1 MIKCFSIPNYQLP
14 ITNYRFPITD
24 SQFPMINLTSPIPH
38 LNSPKLRLLFLAALI
53 LGIDA
58 CAVPQETQ
66 KNKLAEDL
74 QTAQESNSTLTLNK
88 VTLEQANE
96 KGETFWK
103 VNSQNAVYSKDKKIV
118 NVQKPVGKLFQDG
131 KEIYDIQGETGQ
143 VFQEGN
149 QVFLKGNIV
158 ATDLKNGV
166 VLRGNEL
173 EWRPK
178 EDVLVVRNNLTG
190 ENKQVT
196 ASAKEARV
204 FSRAKR
210 MELFGSVVANVK
222 DPALQLRTEH
232 LVWFVEQQKIN
243 SDQPTQ
249 IDRYKDKKV
258 TDSGFADQVDV
269 DLKTKI
275 ATLTKNAQLMPS
287 DPPLQIESSLM
298 SWNFPAQSVV
308 SPGPVKVFHRVE
320 KVTMTGD
327 TGRGDLQKKVFYL
340 TGNVVGIGEKRQ
352 AQLNTDRVTW
362 YLTNQTFDAEG
373 NVVYKQLNPVF
384 NLTGPRAAGELKN
397 ETVIVK
403 GDGGGGQV
411 VTEFVPDE
419 YKGNLGQ

>member
-1 MIKCFSIPNYQLP
+1 M
-14 ITNYRFPITD
+14 
-24 SQFPMINLTSPIPH
+24 
-38 LNSPKLRLLFLAALI
+38 
-53 LGIDA
+53 GIGA

-74 QTAQESNSTLTLNK
+74 KTAQQSNSTLTLNK

-103 VNSQNAVYSKDKKIV
+103 VNSQNAVYSKDQKIV

-222 DPALQLRTEH
+222 DPILQLRTEH
-232 LVWFVEQQKIN
+232 LVWFVEQQKVN
-243 SDQPTQ
+243 SDKPTQ
-249 IDRYKDKKV
+249 IDRYKDKIV
-258 TDSGFADQVDV
+258 TDSGFSDQVDV

-397 ETVIVK
+397 QTVIVK
-403 GDGGGGQV
+403 GDGSGGQV

-419 YKGNLGQ
+419 YKGTLGQ

>member
-1 MIKCFSIPNYQLP
+1 MTIYNYQLP
-14 ITNYRFPITD
+14 L
-24 SQFPMINLTSPIPH
+24 PMINLTSKIST
-38 LNSPKLRLLFLAALI
+38 LKSPKAATVILAALFLTI
-53 LGIDA
+53 GG
-58 CAVPQETQ
+58 CATSEGPQ
-66 KNKLAEDL
+66 KNKLAEDIKAA
-74 QTAQESNSTLTLNK
+74 QTSNSTLTLNK

-103 VNSQNAVYSKDKKIV
+103 VNSKNAVYSKDKKTV
-118 NVQKPVGKLFQDG
+118 NVQKPTGKLFQDG
-131 KEIYDIQGETGQ
+131 KEIYDVQAESGE

-190 ENKQVT
+190 EHKQVT

-204 FSRAKR
+204 FTRAKR
-210 MELFGSVVANVK
+210 MEFFGSVVANLK
-222 DPALQLRTEH
+222 DPIVQLRTEH
-232 LVWFVEQQKIN
+232 LVWFVEQQKV
-243 SDQPTQ
+243 STDKPTQ
-249 IDRYKDKKV
+249 VDRYKDKTV
-258 TDSGFADQVDV
+258 TDRGFADKVDV
-269 DLKTKI
+269 NLKTKI
-275 ATLTKNAQLMPS
+275 ATLTQNAQLLPS

-320 KVTMTGD
+320 KVTMSGD
-327 TGRGDLQKKVFYL
+327 AGKGDLDKKVFHL
-340 TGNVVGIGEKRQ
+340 TGNVVGIGQKRQ

-373 NVVYKQLNPVF
+373 NVVYRQLNPVF
-384 NLTGPRAAGELKN
+384 NLTGPRAAGQLKD

-411 VTEFVPDE
+411 VTEIVPAE
-419 YKGNLGQ
+419 QEKTLGN

>member
-1 MIKCFSIPNYQLP
+1 
-14 ITNYRFPITD
+14 
-24 SQFPMINLTSPIPH
+24 MINLQSQNSH
-38 LNSPKLRLLFLAALI
+38 LKSPKFVLLFLAALI
-53 LGIDA
+53 LGISA
-58 CAVPQETQ
+58 CAAPQETQ
-66 KNKLAEDL
+66 KNKLADDL
-74 QTAQESNSTLTLNK
+74 KTAQQANSSLTLNK

-103 VNSQNAVYSKDKKIV
+103 VNSKTAVYSKDKKTV
-118 NVQKPVGKLFQDG
+118 DVQKPVGKLFQDG
-131 KEIYDIQGETGQ
+131 KEIYDIQGDTGQ

-149 QVFLKGNIV
+149 QVFIKGNIV
-158 ATDLKNGV
+158 ATDLKNGL

-222 DPALQLRTEH
+222 DPVLQLRTEH

-327 TGRGDLQKKVFYL
+327 QGRGDLEKKIFYL
-340 TGNVVGIGEKRQ
+340 TGNVVGIGDKRQ
-352 AQLNTDRVTW
+352 SQLNTDRVTW

-397 ETVIVK
+397 QTVIVK

-419 YKGNLGQ
+419 NKGILESK

>member
-1 MIKCFSIPNYQLP
+1 MIHLISLIPNFQ
-14 ITNYRFPITD
+14 
-24 SQFPMINLTSPIPH
+24 
-38 LNSPKLRLLFLAALI
+38 SPKAVLLILALI
-53 LGIDA
+53 LGIGA
-58 CAVPQETQ
+58 CAATEGAQ
-66 KNKLAEDL
+66 KNKLAEDIK
-74 QTAQESNSTLTLNK
+74 TAQSSNSTLTLNQ

-96 KGETFWK
+96 KGEMFWK
-103 VNSQNAVYSKDKKIV
+103 VNSKNAIYSKDQKIV

-158 ATDLKNGV
+158 AKDLKNGV

-178 EDVLVVRNNLTG
+178 EDILVVRNNLTG
-190 ENKQVT
+190 DNKQVS

-204 FSRAKR
+204 FTRARR
-210 MELFGSVVANVK
+210 MELFGSVVANLK
-222 DPALQLRTEH
+222 DPIVQLRTEH
-232 LVWFVEQQKIN
+232 LVWFLEQQKVN
-243 SDQPTQ
+243 SDKPTQ
-249 IDRYKDKKV
+249 IDRYKDKTI

-275 ATLTKNAQLMPS
+275 ATLTKNAQLMPT

-298 SWNFPAQSVV
+298 SWNFPAQNVV

-327 TGRGDLQKKVFYL
+327 TGRGDLDKKIFYL
-340 TGNVVGIGEKRQ
+340 TGNVIGIGEKRQ

-373 NVVYKQLNPVF
+373 NVVYRQLNTVF
-384 NLTGPRAAGELKN
+384 NLTGPRAAGQLKDQ
-397 ETVIVK
+397 TVVVK

-411 VTEFVPDE
+411 VTEIVPDE
-419 YKGNLGQ
+419 QKGTLGQ

>member
-1 MIKCFSIPNYQLP
+1 MIHLQSQIPN
-14 ITNYRFPITD
+14 
-24 SQFPMINLTSPIPH
+24 

-53 LGIDA
+53 LGIGA

-74 QTAQESNSTLTLNK
+74 QTAQQSNSTLTLNK

-204 FSRAKR
+204 FTRAKR

-222 DPALQLRTEH
+222 DPVLQLRTEH
-232 LVWFVEQQKIN
+232 LVWFMDQQKVN
-243 SDQPTQ
+243 STKPTQ
-249 IDRYKDKKV
+249 IDRYKDKIV

-327 TGRGDLQKKVFYL
+327 TGRGDLEKKVFYL

-373 NVVYKQLNPVF
+373 NVVYRQLNPVF

-397 ETVIVK
+397 QTVIVK

-419 YKGNLGQ
+419 YQGTLGE

>member
-1 MIKCFSIPNYQLP
+1 
-14 ITNYRFPITD
+14 
-24 SQFPMINLTSPIPH
+24 MINLKSQIPH
-38 LNSPKLRLLFLAALI
+38 LKYPKLVLLFLPALI
-53 LGIDA
+53 LVIGA
-58 CAVPQETQ
+58 CAAPQEAQ
-66 KNKLAEDL
+66 KNKLAEDIK
-74 QTAQESNSTLTLNK
+74 TAQQSNSTLTLNK

-103 VNSQNAVYSKDKKIV
+103 VNSQNAVYSKDQKIV

-158 ATDLKNGV
+158 AKDLKNGV

-222 DPALQLRTEH
+222 DPVLQLRTEH
-232 LVWFVEQQKIN
+232 LVWFVEQQKVN
-243 SDQPTQ
+243 SDKPTQ
-249 IDRYKDKKV
+249 IDRYKDKKL

-298 SWNFPAQSVV
+298 SWNFPAQYVI
-308 SPGPVKVFHRVE
+308 SPGPVKVLHRVE

-327 TGRGDLQKKVFYL
+327 TGRGDLEKKIFYL

-352 AQLNTDRVTW
+352 AQLNTDRVRW

-397 ETVIVK
+397 QTVTVK

-419 YKGNLGQ
+419 YKENLGQ

>member
-1 MIKCFSIPNYQLP
+1 MFNSQLPIRNYQLP
-14 ITNYRFPITD
+14 
-24 SQFPMINLTSPIPH
+24 MIDLNSKSPNFTSP
-38 LNSPKLRLLFLAALI
+38 KAVLLILAALL
-53 LGIDA
+53 LGIGG
-58 CAVPQETQ
+58 CAAAEGPQ
-66 KNKLAEDL
+66 KNKLAEDIN
-74 QTAQESNSTLTLNK
+74 TAQRSNSSLTLNK

-103 VNSQNAVYSKDKKIV
+103 VKSKSAVYSKDQKVV
-118 NVQKPVGKLFQDG
+118 NVEKPAGKLFQDG
-131 KEIYDIQGETGQ
+131 KEIYDVQAESGE

-158 ATDLKNGV
+158 ATDLKNQV

-190 ENKQVT
+190 DHKQVT
-196 ASAKEARV
+196 VSAKEARV
-204 FSRAKR
+204 FTRAKR
-210 MELFGSVVANVK
+210 MELFGSVVANLK
-222 DPALQLRTEH
+222 DPIAQLRTEH
-232 LVWFVEQQKIN
+232 LVWFLEQQKV
-243 SDQPTQ
+243 STDKPTQ

-258 TDSGFADQVDV
+258 TDSGFADQIDV

-308 SPGPVKVFHRVE
+308 SPGAVKVFHRVE
-320 KVTMTGD
+320 KVTMSGD
-327 TGRGDLQKKVFYL
+327 SGRGDLDKKVFYL

-362 YLTNQTFDAEG
+362 YLTDRTFDAEG
-373 NVVYKQLNPVF
+373 NVVYRQLNPVF
-384 NLTGPRAAGELKN
+384 NLTGPRAAGQLQD

-403 GDGGGGQV
+403 GDGRGGQV
-411 VTEFVPDE
+411 VTEIVPAEHDKTLRE
-419 YKGNLGQ
+419 

>member
-1 MIKCFSIPNYQLP
+1 MINFKSKIPNLKA
-14 ITNYRFPITD
+14 
-24 SQFPMINLTSPIPH
+24 
-38 LNSPKLRLLFLAALI
+38 PKAVLQILAALI
-53 LGIDA
+53 LGLGG
-58 CAVPQETQ
+58 CAVTEVPQ

-74 QTAQESNSTLTLNK
+74 KTAEKSNSTLTLNK

-96 KGETFWK
+96 KGEMFWK
-103 VNSQNAVYSKDKKIV
+103 VNSKNAVVSKDQKVV

-131 KEIYDIQGETGQ
+131 KEIYDIQAESGD

-149 QVFLKGNIV
+149 QVFLKGKIV

-178 EDVLVVRNNLTG
+178 EDILVVRNNLTG
-190 ENKQVT
+190 DNKQVS

-204 FSRAKR
+204 FTRARR
-210 MELFGSVVANVK
+210 MELFGSVVADIK
-222 DPALQLRTEH
+222 DPVLQLRTEH
-232 LVWFVEQQKIN
+232 LVWFLDQQKVN
-243 SDQPTQ
+243 SDRPTQ
-249 IDRYKDKKV
+249 IDRYKDKIV
-258 TDSGFADQVDV
+258 TDRGFADQIDV

-275 ATLTKNAQLMPS
+275 ATLTKNAQLMPT

-308 SPGPVKVFHRVE
+308 SPGPVKIFHRVE

-327 TGRGDLQKKVFYL
+327 TGRGDLDQKVFYL

-373 NVVYKQLNPVF
+373 NVVYRQLDPVF
-384 NLTGPRAAGELKN
+384 NLTGPKASGQLKDQ
-397 ETVIVK
+397 TVIVK

-419 YKGNLGQ
+419 QKATLGQ

>member
-1 MIKCFSIPNYQLP
+1 
-14 ITNYRFPITD
+14 
-24 SQFPMINLTSPIPH
+24 MINLKSLIP
-38 LNSPKLRLLFLAALI
+38 NFQSPKAVLLILLALI
-53 LGIDA
+53 LGIGG
-58 CAVPQETQ
+58 CAATEGSQ
-66 KNKLAEDL
+66 KNKLAEDIK
-74 QTAQESNSTLTLNK
+74 TAQSSNSTLTLNQ

-96 KGETFWK
+96 KGEMFWK
-103 VNSQNAVYSKDKKIV
+103 VKSKNAIYSKDQKIV

-158 ATDLKNGV
+158 AKDLKNGV

-178 EDVLVVRNNLTG
+178 EDILVVRNNLTG
-190 ENKQVT
+190 DNKQVS
-196 ASAKEARV
+196 AAAKEARV
-204 FSRAKR
+204 FTRARR
-210 MELFGSVVANVK
+210 MELFGSVVANIK
-222 DPALQLRTEH
+222 DPIVQLRTEH
-232 LVWFVEQQKIN
+232 LVWFLDQQKVN
-243 SDQPTQ
+243 SDKPTQ
-249 IDRYKDKKV
+249 IDRYKDKTV
-258 TDSGFADQVDV
+258 TDRGFADQVDV

-275 ATLTKNAQLMPS
+275 ATLTKNAQLMPT

-298 SWNFPAQSVV
+298 SWNFPAQNVV

-327 TGRGDLQKKVFYL
+327 TGRGDLNKKVFYL

-373 NVVYKQLNPVF
+373 NVVYRQLNPVF
-384 NLTGPRAAGELKN
+384 NLTGPRAAGQLKDQ
-397 ETVIVK
+397 TVIVK

-419 YKGNLGQ
+419 QKGTLGQ

>member
-1 MIKCFSIPNYQLP
+1 
-14 ITNYRFPITD
+14 
-24 SQFPMINLTSPIPH
+24 MINLKSQIPN
-38 LNSPKLRLLFLAALI
+38 LKSPKLMLLFLPALI
-53 LGIDA
+53 LGIAA
-58 CAVPQETQ
+58 CAAPQETQ
-66 KNKLAEDL
+66 KNKLAEDIK
-74 QTAQESNSTLTLNK
+74 TAQQSNSTLTLNK

-158 ATDLKNGV
+158 AKDLKNGV

-232 LVWFVEQQKIN
+232 LVWFVDQQKVN
-243 SDQPTQ
+243 SDKPTQ
-249 IDRYKDKKV
+249 IDRYKDKIV
-258 TDSGFADQVDV
+258 TDSGFADKVDV

-275 ATLTKNAQLMPS
+275 ATLTQNAQLMPS

-298 SWNFPAQSVV
+298 SWNFPAQSVI
-308 SPGPVKVFHRVE
+308 SPG
-320 KVTMTGD
+320 
-327 TGRGDLQKKVFYL
+327 L
-340 TGNVVGIGEKRQ
+340 
-352 AQLNTDRVTW
+352 
-362 YLTNQTFDAEG
+362 
-373 NVVYKQLNPVF
+373 
-384 NLTGPRAAGELKN
+384 
-397 ETVIVK
+397 
-403 GDGGGGQV
+403 
-411 VTEFVPDE
+411 
-419 YKGNLGQ
+419 

>member
-1 MIKCFSIPNYQLP
+1 MIHLPSQIPN
-14 ITNYRFPITD
+14 
-24 SQFPMINLTSPIPH
+24 

-53 LGIDA
+53 LGIGA

-74 QTAQESNSTLTLNK
+74 QTAQQSNSTLTLNK

-204 FSRAKR
+204 FTRAKR

-222 DPALQLRTEH
+222 DPVLQLRTEH
-232 LVWFVEQQKIN
+232 LVWFMDQQKVN
-243 SDQPTQ
+243 STKPTQ
-249 IDRYKDKKV
+249 IDRYKDKIV

-327 TGRGDLQKKVFYL
+327 TGRGDLEKKVFYL

-352 AQLNTDRVTW
+352 SQLNTDRVTW

-373 NVVYKQLNPVF
+373 NVVYRQLNPVF

-397 ETVIVK
+397 QTVIVK

-419 YKGNLGQ
+419 YQGTLGE

>member
-1 MIKCFSIPNYQLP
+1 M
-14 ITNYRFPITD
+14 
-24 SQFPMINLTSPIPH
+24 
-38 LNSPKLRLLFLAALI
+38 
-53 LGIDA
+53 GIGA
-58 CAVPQETQ
+58 CAAPQETQ
-66 KNKLAEDL
+66 KSKLADDIK
-74 QTAQESNSTLTLNK
+74 TAQQSNSTLTLNK

-103 VNSQNAVYSKDKKIV
+103 VKSTNAVYSKDNKIV
-118 NVQKPVGKLFQDG
+118 NIQKPVGKLFQDG

-178 EDVLVVRNNLTG
+178 EDVLVIRNNLTG
-190 ENKQVT
+190 DHKQVNI
-196 ASAKEARV
+196 AAKEARV

-222 DPALQLRTEH
+222 DPVLQLRTEH
-232 LVWFVEQQKIN
+232 LVWFVEQQKVN
-243 SDQPTQ
+243 SDKPTQ
-249 IDRYKDKKV
+249 IDRYKDKKL
-258 TDSGFADQVDV
+258 TDSGFADRVDV

-275 ATLTKNAQLMPS
+275 GTLTQNAQLMPS

-298 SWNFPAQSVV
+298 SWNFPAQNVV

-327 TGRGDLQKKVFYL
+327 TGRGDLDKKIFYL

-352 AQLNTDRVTW
+352 SQLNTDRVTW

-384 NLTGPRAAGELKN
+384 NLTGPKASGELKN
-397 ETVIVK
+397 QTVIVK

-419 YKGNLGQ
+419 NKSVLGQ

>member
-1 MIKCFSIPNYQLP
+1 
-14 ITNYRFPITD
+14 
-24 SQFPMINLTSPIPH
+24 MINLKSKNRN
-38 LNSPKLRLLFLAALI
+38 LRSPKAAQLILAALFLAV
-53 LGIDA
+53 GG
-58 CAVPQETQ
+58 CAAVEGPQ
-66 KNKLAEDL
+66 KNKLAEDIK
-74 QTAQESNSTLTLNK
+74 TAQRSNSSLTLNQ

-103 VNSQNAVYSKDKKIV
+103 VKSKNAVYSKDKKVV

-131 KEIYDIQGETGQ
+131 KEIYDIQAETGE

-149 QVFLKGNIV
+149 QVFLKGKIV

-178 EDVLVVRNNLTG
+178 EDILVVRNNLTG
-190 ENKQVT
+190 DNKQVS
-196 ASAKEARV
+196 AAAKEARV
-204 FSRAKR
+204 FTRARR
-210 MELFGSVVANVK
+210 MELFGSVVANIK
-222 DPALQLRTEH
+222 DPVLQLRTEH
-232 LVWFVEQQKIN
+232 LVWFLDGQKVQ
-243 SDQPTQ
+243 SDKPTQ
-249 IDRYKDKKV
+249 IDRYKDKIV
-258 TDSGFADQVDV
+258 TDSGFADQIDV

-298 SWNFPAQSVV
+298 SWNFPAQIVV

-327 TGRGDLQKKVFYL
+327 AGRGDLDKKIFYL

-373 NVVYKQLNPVF
+373 NVVYRQLNPVF
-384 NLTGPRAAGELKN
+384 NLTGPRATGELKN
-397 ETVIVK
+397 ETVVVK
-403 GDGGGGQV
+403 GDGSGGQV
-411 VTEFVPDE
+411 VTEIVPDE
-419 YKGNLGQ
+419 HKATLGE

>member
-1 MIKCFSIPNYQLP
+1 
-14 ITNYRFPITD
+14 
-24 SQFPMINLTSPIPH
+24 MINLQSQNFH
-38 LNSPKLRLLFLAALI
+38 LKSPKFVLLFLAALI
-53 LGIDA
+53 LGISA
-58 CAVPQETQ
+58 CAAPQETQ
-66 KNKLAEDL
+66 KNKLADDL
-74 QTAQESNSTLTLNK
+74 KTAQQANSSLTLNK

-103 VNSQNAVYSKDKKIV
+103 VNSKTAVYSKDKKTV
-118 NVQKPVGKLFQDG
+118 DVQKPVGKLFQDG
-131 KEIYDIQGETGQ
+131 KEIYDIQGDTGQ

-149 QVFLKGNIV
+149 QVFIKGNIV
-158 ATDLKNGV
+158 ATDLKNGL

-222 DPALQLRTEH
+222 DPVLQLRTEH

-327 TGRGDLQKKVFYL
+327 QGRGDLEKKIFYL

-352 AQLNTDRVTW
+352 SQLNTDRVTW

-397 ETVIVK
+397 QTVIVK

-419 YKGNLGQ
+419 NKGILESK

>member
-1 MIKCFSIPNYQLP
+1 MTYYQL
-14 ITNYRFPITD
+14 
-24 SQFPMINLTSPIPH
+24 PMINLKSLIP
-38 LNSPKLRLLFLAALI
+38 NFQSPKAVLLIALI
-53 LGIDA
+53 LGIGA
-58 CAVPQETQ
+58 CAATEGPQ

-74 QTAQESNSTLTLNK
+74 KTAQRSNSTLTLNQ

-96 KGETFWK
+96 KGEMFWK
-103 VNSQNAVYSKDKKIV
+103 VKSKNAVYSKDQKIV

-158 ATDLKNGV
+158 AKDLKNGV

-178 EDVLVVRNNLTG
+178 EDILVVRNNLTG
-190 ENKQVT
+190 DNKQVA

-204 FSRAKR
+204 FTRARR
-210 MELFGSVVANVK
+210 MELFGSVVANLK
-222 DPALQLRTEH
+222 DPIVQLRTEH
-232 LVWFVEQQKIN
+232 LVWFLEQQKVN
-243 SDQPTQ
+243 SDKPTQ
-249 IDRYKDKKV
+249 IDRYKDKTV
-258 TDSGFADQVDV
+258 TDSGFADQIDV

-298 SWNFPAQSVV
+298 SWNFPAQNVV

-327 TGRGDLQKKVFYL
+327 AGRGDLNKKIFYL
-340 TGNVVGIGEKRQ
+340 TGNVIGIGEKRQ

-373 NVVYKQLNPVF
+373 NVVYRQLNPVF
-384 NLTGPRAAGELKN
+384 NLTGPRAAGQLKDQ
-397 ETVIVK
+397 TVVVK

-411 VTEFVPDE
+411 VTEIVPDE
-419 YKGNLGQ
+419 HKENLGQ

>member
-1 MIKCFSIPNYQLP
+1 
-14 ITNYRFPITD
+14 
-24 SQFPMINLTSPIPH
+24 MINLKSQIPN
-38 LNSPKLRLLFLAALI
+38 LKSPKLRLLFLPALI
-53 LGIDA
+53 LGIAA
-58 CAVPQETQ
+58 CAGPQETQ
-66 KNKLAEDL
+66 KNKLAEDIK
-74 QTAQESNSTLTLNK
+74 TAQQSNSTLTLNK

-103 VNSQNAVYSKDKKIV
+103 VNSQNAVYSKDQKIV

-158 ATDLKNGV
+158 AKDLKNGV

-190 ENKQVT
+190 EHKQVT

-232 LVWFVEQQKIN
+232 LVWFVEQQKVN
-243 SDQPTQ
+243 SDKPTQ
-249 IDRYKDKKV
+249 IDRYKDKIV
-258 TDSGFADQVDV
+258 TDSGFADKVDV

-275 ATLTKNAQLMPS
+275 ATLTQNAQLMPS

-298 SWNFPAQSVV
+298 SWNFPAQSVI
-308 SPGPVKVFHRVE
+308 SPGLVKVFHRVE

-327 TGRGDLQKKVFYL
+327 TGRGDLEKKVFYL

-373 NVVYKQLNPVF
+373 NVVYRQLNPVF

-397 ETVIVK
+397 QTVIVK

-419 YKGNLGQ
+419 YKGTVGE

>member
-1 MIKCFSIPNYQLP
+1 
-14 ITNYRFPITD
+14 
-24 SQFPMINLTSPIPH
+24 MINLKSQIPN
-38 LNSPKLRLLFLAALI
+38 LKSPKLMLLFLPALI
-53 LGIDA
+53 LGIAA
-58 CAVPQETQ
+58 CAAPQETQ
-66 KNKLAEDL
+66 KNKLAEDIK
-74 QTAQESNSTLTLNK
+74 TAQQSNSTLTLNK

-103 VNSQNAVYSKDKKIV
+103 VNSTNAVYSKDKKIV

-158 ATDLKNGV
+158 AKDLKNGV

-222 DPALQLRTEH
+222 DPVLQLRTEH
-232 LVWFVEQQKIN
+232 LVWFVEQQKVN
-243 SDQPTQ
+243 SDKPTQ
-249 IDRYKDKKV
+249 IDRYKDKKL
-258 TDSGFADQVDV
+258 TDSGFADKVDV

-275 ATLTKNAQLMPS
+275 ATLTQNAQLMPS

-308 SPGPVKVFHRVE
+308 SPGPVKVLHRVE

-327 TGRGDLQKKVFYL
+327 RGRGDLEKKVFYL

-352 AQLNTDRVTW
+352 SQLNTDRVTW

-397 ETVIVK
+397 QTVIVK

-419 YKGNLGQ
+419 YKENLGQ

>member
-1 MIKCFSIPNYQLP
+1 
-14 ITNYRFPITD
+14 
-24 SQFPMINLTSPIPH
+24 MINFQSKNHNLKA
-38 LNSPKLRLLFLAALI
+38 PKAVLQILAALI
-53 LGIDA
+53 LGIGG
-58 CAVPQETQ
+58 CAVTEVPQ

-74 QTAQESNSTLTLNK
+74 KTAEKSNSTLTLNK

-96 KGETFWK
+96 KGEMFWK
-103 VNSQNAVYSKDKKIV
+103 VNSKNAVYSKDQKVV

-131 KEIYDIQGETGQ
+131 KEIYDIQAESGD

-149 QVFLKGNIV
+149 QVFLKGKIV

-178 EDVLVVRNNLTG
+178 EDILVVRNNLTG
-190 ENKQVT
+190 DNKQVS

-204 FSRAKR
+204 FTRARR
-210 MELFGSVVANVK
+210 MELFGSVVADIK
-222 DPALQLRTEH
+222 DPVLQLRTEH
-232 LVWFVEQQKIN
+232 LVWFLDQQKVN
-243 SDQPTQ
+243 SDRPTQ
-249 IDRYKDKKV
+249 IDRYKDKIV
-258 TDSGFADQVDV
+258 TDRGFADQIDV

-275 ATLTKNAQLMPS
+275 ATLTKNAQLMPT

-308 SPGPVKVFHRVE
+308 SPGPVKIFHRVE
-320 KVTMTGD
+320 EVTMTGD
-327 TGRGDLQKKVFYL
+327 TGRGDLDKKVFYL

-352 AQLNTDRVTW
+352 AQLNTDQVTW

-373 NVVYKQLNPVF
+373 NVVYRQLDPVF
-384 NLTGPRAAGELKN
+384 NLTGPKASGQLKDQ
-397 ETVIVK
+397 TVIVK

-419 YKGNLGQ
+419 QKATLGQ

>member
-1 MIKCFSIPNYQLP
+1 
-14 ITNYRFPITD
+14 
-24 SQFPMINLTSPIPH
+24 MINLTSPLSN
-38 LNSPKLRLLFLAALI
+38 LNSPKWRLLFLAALL
-53 LGIDA
+53 LGIDS
-58 CAVPQETQ
+58 CAVPQQTQ

-74 QTAQESNSTLTLNK
+74 QTAQQSNSTLTLNK

-222 DPALQLRTEH
+222 NPILQLRTEH
-232 LVWFVEQQKIN
+232 LVWFVEQQKVN
-243 SDQPTQ
+243 SDKPTQ
-249 IDRYKDKKV
+249 IDRYKDKIV

-298 SWNFPAQSVV
+298 SWNFPAQYVI
-308 SPGPVKVFHRVE
+308 SPGPVKVLHRVE
-320 KVTMTGD
+320 KVTMTGN
-327 TGRGDLQKKVFYL
+327 TGRGDLEKKIFYL

-397 ETVIVK
+397 QTVIVK

-419 YKGNLGQ
+419 YKGTLGK

>member
-1 MIKCFSIPNYQLP
+1 
-14 ITNYRFPITD
+14 
-24 SQFPMINLTSPIPH
+24 MINLTSPIPN

-53 LGIDA
+53 LGIGA

-74 QTAQESNSTLTLNK
+74 KTAQQSNSTLTLNK

-158 ATDLKNGV
+158 AKDLKNGV

-222 DPALQLRTEH
+222 DPVLQLRTEH
-232 LVWFVEQQKIN
+232 LVWFVEQQKVN
-243 SDQPTQ
+243 SDKPTQ
-249 IDRYKDKKV
+249 IDRYKDKIV

-327 TGRGDLQKKVFYL
+327 TGRGDLEKKVFYL

-373 NVVYKQLNPVF
+373 NVVYRQLSPVF

-397 ETVIVK
+397 QTVIVK

-419 YKGNLGQ
+419 YKGTLGQQ

>member
-1 MIKCFSIPNYQLP
+1 
-14 ITNYRFPITD
+14 
-24 SQFPMINLTSPIPH
+24 MINFKSKNHNLKFS
-38 LNSPKLRLLFLAALI
+38 KAVQLI
-53 LGIDA
+53 L
-58 CAVPQETQ
+58 AVQLLVTGGCVATEGPQ
-66 KNKLAEDL
+66 KNKLAEDIK
-74 QTAQESNSTLTLNK
+74 TAQQSNSTLTLNK

-96 KGETFWK
+96 KGEMFWK
-103 VNSQNAVYSKDKKIV
+103 VKSKSAVYSKDQKIV

-131 KEIYDIQGETGQ
+131 KEIYDIQGETGE

-178 EDVLVVRNNLTG
+178 EDILVVRNNLTG
-190 ENKQVT
+190 DNKQVA

-204 FSRAKR
+204 FTRARR
-210 MELFGSVVANVK
+210 MELFGSVVANLK
-222 DPALQLRTEH
+222 DPIVQLRTEH
-232 LVWFVEQQKIN
+232 LVWFLEGQKVN
-243 SDQPTQ
+243 SDKPTQ
-249 IDRYKDKKV
+249 IDRYKDKTV
-258 TDSGFADQVDV
+258 TDSGFADKIDV

-275 ATLTKNAQLMPS
+275 ATLTQNAQLMPS

-298 SWNFPAQSVV
+298 SWNFPAQNVV
-308 SPGPVKVFHRVE
+308 SPGAVKVFHRVE

-327 TGRGDLQKKVFYL
+327 TGRGDLDKKIFYL

-352 AQLNTDRVTW
+352 AQLNTDRVIW

-373 NVVYKQLNPVF
+373 NVVYRQLNPVF
-384 NLTGPRAAGELKN
+384 NLTGPRAAGQLKDQ
-397 ETVIVK
+397 TVIVK

-411 VTEFVPDE
+411 VTEIVPDE
-419 YKGNLGQ
+419 HKGTLGQ

>member
-1 MIKCFSIPNYQLP
+1 
-14 ITNYRFPITD
+14 
-24 SQFPMINLTSPIPH
+24 MINLTSPNPN
-38 LNSPKLRLLFLAALI
+38 LKSPKLRLLFLVALI
-53 LGIDA
+53 LGINA

-210 MELFGSVVANVK
+210 MELFGSVVAKVK
-222 DPALQLRTEH
+222 DPVLQLRTEH
-232 LVWFVEQQKIN
+232 LVWFVEQQKVN

-249 IDRYKDKKV
+249 IDRYKDKIV

-327 TGRGDLQKKVFYL
+327 TGRGDLEKKIFYL
-340 TGNVVGIGEKRQ
+340 NGNVVGIGEKRQ

-397 ETVIVK
+397 QTVIVK

-419 YKGNLGQ
+419 YKGTLGQ

>member
-1 MIKCFSIPNYQLP
+1 MIHFTSKIPNLKA
-14 ITNYRFPITD
+14 
-24 SQFPMINLTSPIPH
+24 
-38 LNSPKLRLLFLAALI
+38 PKAVLQILAALI
-53 LGIDA
+53 LGLGG
-58 CAVPQETQ
+58 CAATEVPQ

-74 QTAQESNSTLTLNK
+74 KTAEKSNSTLTLNK

-96 KGETFWK
+96 KGEMFWK
-103 VNSQNAVYSKDKKIV
+103 VNSKNAVYSKDQKVV
-118 NVQKPVGKLFQDG
+118 NIQKPVGKLFQDG
-131 KEIYDIQGETGQ
+131 KEIYDIQAESGD

-149 QVFLKGNIV
+149 QVFLKGKIV

-178 EDVLVVRNNLTG
+178 EDILVVRNNLTG
-190 ENKQVT
+190 DNKQVS
-196 ASAKEARV
+196 ASAKEARI
-204 FSRAKR
+204 FTRARR
-210 MELFGSVVANVK
+210 MELFGSVVADIKEPV
-222 DPALQLRTEH
+222 LQLRTEH
-232 LVWFVEQQKIN
+232 LVWFLDQQKVN
-243 SDQPTQ
+243 SDRPTQ
-249 IDRYKDKKV
+249 IDRYKDKIV
-258 TDSGFADQVDV
+258 TDRGFADQIDV

-275 ATLTKNAQLMPS
+275 ATLTKNAQLMPT

-308 SPGPVKVFHRVE
+308 SPGPVKIFHRVE

-327 TGRGDLQKKVFYL
+327 TGRGDLDQKVFYL

-352 AQLNTDRVTW
+352 AQLNTDQVTW

-373 NVVYKQLNPVF
+373 NVVYRQLDPVF
-384 NLTGPRAAGELKN
+384 NLTGPKASGQLKDQ
-397 ETVIVK
+397 TVIVK

-419 YKGNLGQ
+419 QKATLGQ

>member
-1 MIKCFSIPNYQLP
+1 MINPRVQ
-14 ITNYRFPITD
+14 ITN
-24 SQFPMINLTSPIPH
+24 SQP
-38 LNSPKLRLLFLAALI
+38 PKVVLLI
-53 LGIDA
+53 LAIPLLGIGG
-58 CAVPQETQ
+58 CAATETPQ
-66 KNKLAEDL
+66 KNKLAEDIKAA
-74 QTAQESNSTLTLNK
+74 QTSNSTLTLNK

-103 VNSQNAVYSKDKKIV
+103 VNSQNAVYSKDQKTV
-118 NVQKPVGKLFQDG
+118 NVQKPTGKLFQDG
-131 KEIYDIQGETGQ
+131 KEIYDVQAESGE

-158 ATDLKNGV
+158 AKDLKHGV

-190 ENKQVT
+190 DHKQVT

-204 FSRAKR
+204 FTRAKR
-210 MELFGSVVANVK
+210 MELFGSVVANLK
-222 DPALQLRTEH
+222 DPIVQVRTEH
-232 LVWFVEQQKIN
+232 LTWLLEQQKVS
-243 SDQPTQ
+243 SDKPTEV
-249 IDRYKDKKV
+249 DRYKDKTV
-258 TDSGFADQVDV
+258 TDRGFADKVDV

-275 ATLTKNAQLMPS
+275 ATLTQNAQLMPL
-287 DPPLQIESSLM
+287 DPPLQIDSSLM

-320 KVTMTGD
+320 KVTMSGD
-327 TGRGDLQKKVFYL
+327 AGKGDLEKKVFHL
-340 TGNVVGIGEKRQ
+340 TGNVVGIGQKRQ

-373 NVVYKQLNPVF
+373 NVVYRQLNPVF
-384 NLTGPRAAGELKN
+384 NLTGPRAAGQLKD

-403 GDGGGGQV
+403 GDGSGGQV
-411 VTEFVPDE
+411 VTEIVPSE
-419 YKGNLGQ
+419 HKEIVGN

>member
-1 MIKCFSIPNYQLP
+1 MIHFTSKIPNLKA
-14 ITNYRFPITD
+14 
-24 SQFPMINLTSPIPH
+24 
-38 LNSPKLRLLFLAALI
+38 PKAVLQILAALI
-53 LGIDA
+53 LGIGG
-58 CAVPQETQ
+58 CAVTEVPQ

-74 QTAQESNSTLTLNK
+74 KTAEKSNSTLTLNK

-96 KGETFWK
+96 KGEMFWK
-103 VNSQNAVYSKDKKIV
+103 VNSKNAVVSKDQKVV

-131 KEIYDIQGETGQ
+131 KEIYDIQAESGD

-149 QVFLKGNIV
+149 QVFLKGKIV

-178 EDVLVVRNNLTG
+178 EDILVVRNNLTG
-190 ENKQVT
+190 DNKQVS

-204 FSRAKR
+204 FTRARR
-210 MELFGSVVANVK
+210 MELFGSVVADIK
-222 DPALQLRTEH
+222 DPVLQLRTEH
-232 LVWFVEQQKIN
+232 LVWFLDQQKVN
-243 SDQPTQ
+243 SDRPTQ
-249 IDRYKDKKV
+249 IDRYKDKIV
-258 TDSGFADQVDV
+258 TDRGFADQIDV

-275 ATLTKNAQLMPS
+275 ATLTKNAQLMPT

-308 SPGPVKVFHRVE
+308 SPGPVKIFHRVE

-327 TGRGDLQKKVFYL
+327 TGRGDLDQKVFYL

-373 NVVYKQLNPVF
+373 NVVYRQLDPVF
-384 NLTGPRAAGELKN
+384 NLTGPKASGQLKDQ
-397 ETVIVK
+397 TVIVK

-419 YKGNLGQ
+419 QKATLGQ

>member
-1 MIKCFSIPNYQLP
+1 MIHLISLIPNFQ
-14 ITNYRFPITD
+14 
-24 SQFPMINLTSPIPH
+24 
-38 LNSPKLRLLFLAALI
+38 SPKAVLLILALI
-53 LGIDA
+53 LGIGA
-58 CAVPQETQ
+58 CAATEGAQ
-66 KNKLAEDL
+66 KNKLAEDIK
-74 QTAQESNSTLTLNK
+74 TAQSSNSTLTLNQ

-96 KGETFWK
+96 KGEMFWK
-103 VNSQNAVYSKDKKIV
+103 VKSKNAIYSKDQKIV

-158 ATDLKNGV
+158 AKDLKNGV

-178 EDVLVVRNNLTG
+178 EDILVVRNNLTG
-190 ENKQVT
+190 DNKQVS
-196 ASAKEARV
+196 AAAKEARV
-204 FSRAKR
+204 FTRARR
-210 MELFGSVVANVK
+210 MELFGSVVANIK
-222 DPALQLRTEH
+222 DPIVQLRTEH
-232 LVWFVEQQKIN
+232 LVWFLDQQKVN
-243 SDQPTQ
+243 SDKPTQ
-249 IDRYKDKKV
+249 IDRYKDKTV
-258 TDSGFADQVDV
+258 TDRGFADQVDV

-275 ATLTKNAQLMPS
+275 ATLTKNAQLMPT

-298 SWNFPAQSVV
+298 SWNFPAQNVV

-327 TGRGDLQKKVFYL
+327 TGRGDLDKKIFYL
-340 TGNVVGIGEKRQ
+340 TGNVIGIGEKRQ

-373 NVVYKQLNPVF
+373 SVVYRQLNPVF
-384 NLTGPRAAGELKN
+384 NLTGPRAAGQLKDQ
-397 ETVIVK
+397 TVVVK

-411 VTEFVPDE
+411 VTEIVPDE
-419 YKGNLGQ
+419 QKGTLGQ

>member
-1 MIKCFSIPNYQLP
+1 
-14 ITNYRFPITD
+14 
-24 SQFPMINLTSPIPH
+24 MINLTSPIPN
-38 LNSPKLRLLFLAALI
+38 LNSPKLRLLFLAALM
-53 LGIDA
+53 LGIES

-74 QTAQESNSTLTLNK
+74 QTAQQSNSTLTLNK

-149 QVFLKGNIV
+149 QIFLKGNIV

-222 DPALQLRTEH
+222 DPILQLRTEH
-232 LVWFVEQQKIN
+232 LVWFVDQQKVN

-249 IDRYKDKKV
+249 IDRYKDKIV
-258 TDSGFADQVDV
+258 TDSGFADKVDV

-275 ATLTKNAQLMPS
+275 ATLTQNAQLMPS

-308 SPGPVKVFHRVE
+308 SPGPVKVLHRVE

-327 TGRGDLQKKVFYL
+327 TGRGDLEKKVFYL

-397 ETVIVK
+397 QTVIVK

-419 YKGNLGQ
+419 YKETLGQ

>member
-1 MIKCFSIPNYQLP
+1 MIHLQSQIPN
-14 ITNYRFPITD
+14 
-24 SQFPMINLTSPIPH
+24 

-53 LGIDA
+53 LGIGA

-74 QTAQESNSTLTLNK
+74 QTAQQSNSTLTLNK

-204 FSRAKR
+204 FTRAKR

-222 DPALQLRTEH
+222 DPVLQLRTEH
-232 LVWFVEQQKIN
+232 LVWFMDQQKVN
-243 SDQPTQ
+243 STKPTQ
-249 IDRYKDKKV
+249 IDRYKDKIV

-298 SWNFPAQSVV
+298 SWNFPAQSVI

-327 TGRGDLQKKVFYL
+327 TGRGDLEKKVFYL

-373 NVVYKQLNPVF
+373 NVVYRQLNPVF

-397 ETVIVK
+397 QTVIVK

-419 YKGNLGQ
+419 YQGTLGE

>member
-1 MIKCFSIPNYQLP
+1 ML
-14 ITNYRFPITD
+14 T
-24 SQFPMINLTSPIPH
+24 INLKSQIA
-38 LNSPKLRLLFLAALI
+38 NSPSPKAALLI
-53 LGIDA
+53 LATLLLGIGG
-58 CAVPQETQ
+58 CAAAEGPQ
-66 KNKLAEDL
+66 KNKLAEDIKAA
-74 QTAQESNSTLTLNK
+74 QTSNSSLTLNK

-103 VNSQNAVYSKDKKIV
+103 VNSKNAVYSKDKKTV
-118 NVQKPVGKLFQDG
+118 NVQKPTGKLFQDG
-131 KEIYDIQGETGQ
+131 KEIYDVQAETGE

-190 ENKQVT
+190 DHKQVT

-204 FSRAKR
+204 FTRARK
-210 MELFGSVVANVK
+210 MELFGSVVANMK
-222 DPALQLRTEH
+222 DPIVQLRTEH
-232 LVWFVEQQKIN
+232 LTWFLEQQKV
-243 SDQPTQ
+243 STDQPTEV
-249 IDRYKDKKV
+249 DRYKDKTV
-258 TDSGFADQVDV
+258 TDRGFADKVDV

-275 ATLTKNAQLMPS
+275 ATLTQNAQLMPS

-308 SPGPVKVFHRVE
+308 SPGAVKVFHRVE

-327 TGRGDLQKKVFYL
+327 AGKGDLEKKVFHL
-340 TGNVVGIGEKRQ
+340 MGNVIGIGQKRQ

-373 NVVYKQLNPVF
+373 NVVYRQLNPVF
-384 NLTGPRAAGELKN
+384 NLTGPRAAGQLKD

-403 GDGGGGQV
+403 GDGSGGQV
-411 VTEFVPDE
+411 VTEIVPAE
-419 YKGNLGQ
+419 HEKTLGN

>member
-1 MIKCFSIPNYQLP
+1 
-14 ITNYRFPITD
+14 
-24 SQFPMINLTSPIPH
+24 MINLQSQNSH
-38 LNSPKLRLLFLAALI
+38 LKSPKFVLLFLAALI
-53 LGIDA
+53 LGISA
-58 CAVPQETQ
+58 CAAPQETQ
-66 KNKLAEDL
+66 NNKLAEDL
-74 QTAQESNSTLTLNK
+74 KTAQQANSSLTLNK

-103 VNSQNAVYSKDKKIV
+103 VNSKTAVYSKDQKTV
-118 NVQKPVGKLFQDG
+118 DVQKPVGKLFQDG
-131 KEIYDIQGETGQ
+131 KEIYDIQGDTGQ

-158 ATDLKNGV
+158 ATDLKNGL

-178 EDVLVVRNNLTG
+178 EDILVVRNNLTG

-210 MELFGSVVANVK
+210 IELFGSVVANVK
-222 DPALQLRTEH
+222 DPVLQLRTEH

-298 SWNFPAQSVV
+298 SWNFPAQSVI

-327 TGRGDLQKKVFYL
+327 AGRGDLEKKIFYL

-352 AQLNTDRVTW
+352 SQLNTDRVTW

-373 NVVYKQLNPVF
+373 NVVYKQLNPLF
-384 NLTGPRAAGELKN
+384 SLTGPRAAGELKN
-397 ETVIVK
+397 QTVIVK

-419 YKGNLGQ
+419 NQGILESK

>member
-1 MIKCFSIPNYQLP
+1 MIHLKSQIPNMKSSK
-14 ITNYRFPITD
+14 IV
-24 SQFPMINLTSPIPH
+24 
-38 LNSPKLRLLFLAALI
+38 LLFLPALI

-74 QTAQESNSTLTLNK
+74 KTAQQSNSTLTLNK

-103 VNSQNAVYSKDKKIV
+103 VNSTNAVYSKDKKIV

-158 ATDLKNGV
+158 AKDLKNGV

-222 DPALQLRTEH
+222 DPVLQLRTEH
-232 LVWFVEQQKIN
+232 LVWFVDQQKVN
-243 SDQPTQ
+243 SAKPTQ
-249 IDRYKDKKV
+249 IDRYKDKIV

-298 SWNFPAQSVV
+298 SWNFPAQSVI

-327 TGRGDLQKKVFYL
+327 TGRGDLEKKVFYL

-373 NVVYKQLNPVF
+373 NVVYRQLNPVF

-397 ETVIVK
+397 QTVIVK

-419 YKGNLGQ
+419 YKGTLGQ

>member
-1 MIKCFSIPNYQLP
+1 MLNYGL
-14 ITNYRFPITD
+14 
-24 SQFPMINLTSPIPH
+24 PMINLKSQIPS
-38 LNSPKLRLLFLAALI
+38 LQSPKLMLLFLAALI
-53 LGIDA
+53 LGIAA
-58 CAVPQETQ
+58 CAPPQEAQ
-66 KNKLAEDL
+66 KSKLADDIK
-74 QTAQESNSTLTLNK
+74 TAQQSNSTLTLNK

-103 VNSQNAVYSKDKKIV
+103 VKSTNAVYSKDNKIV

-149 QVFLKGNIV
+149 QVFLKGNII

-178 EDVLVVRNNLTG
+178 EDVLVIRNNLTG
-190 ENKQVT
+190 DHKQVNI
-196 ASAKEARV
+196 AAKEARV

-222 DPALQLRTEH
+222 DPVLQLRTEH
-232 LVWFVEQQKIN
+232 LVWFVEQQKVN
-243 SDQPTQ
+243 SDKPTQ
-249 IDRYKDKKV
+249 IDRYKDKKL
-258 TDSGFADQVDV
+258 TDSGFADKVDV

-275 ATLTKNAQLMPS
+275 GTLTQNAQLMPS

-298 SWNFPAQSVV
+298 SWNFPAQNVV

-327 TGRGDLQKKVFYL
+327 AGRGDLDKKIFYL

-352 AQLNTDRVTW
+352 SQLNTDRVTW

-384 NLTGPRAAGELKN
+384 NLTGPKASGELKN
-397 ETVIVK
+397 QTVVVK
-403 GDGGGGQV
+403 GNGGGGQV

-419 YKGNLGQ
+419 NKGVLGQ

>member
-1 MIKCFSIPNYQLP
+1 MINFKSLIPNFQ
-14 ITNYRFPITD
+14 
-24 SQFPMINLTSPIPH
+24 
-38 LNSPKLRLLFLAALI
+38 SPKAVLLILALI
-53 LGIDA
+53 LGIGA
-58 CAVPQETQ
+58 CAGTEGPQ

-74 QTAQESNSTLTLNK
+74 KTAQKSNSTLTLNQ

-96 KGETFWK
+96 KGEMFWK
-103 VNSQNAVYSKDKKIV
+103 VKSKNAIYSKDQKTV

-158 ATDLKNGV
+158 AKDLKNGV

-178 EDVLVVRNNLTG
+178 EDILVVRNNLTG
-190 ENKQVT
+190 DNKQVA

-204 FSRAKR
+204 FTRARR
-210 MELFGSVVANVK
+210 MELFGSVVANIK
-222 DPALQLRTEH
+222 DPIVQLRTEH
-232 LVWFVEQQKIN
+232 LVWFLDGQKVN
-243 SDQPTQ
+243 SDKPTQ
-249 IDRYKDKKV
+249 IDRYKDKTV
-258 TDSGFADQVDV
+258 TDSGFADQIDV

-275 ATLTKNAQLMPS
+275 ATLTKNAQLIPS

-298 SWNFPAQSVV
+298 SWNFPAQNVV

-327 TGRGDLQKKVFYL
+327 TGRGDLGKKVFYL

-373 NVVYKQLNPVF
+373 NVVYRQLNPVF
-384 NLTGPRAAGELKN
+384 NLTGPRAAGQLKDQ
-397 ETVIVK
+397 TVVVK

-411 VTEFVPDE
+411 VTEIVPDE
-419 YKGNLGQ
+419 YKETLGQ

>member
-1 MIKCFSIPNYQLP
+1 MIHLISLIPNFQ
-14 ITNYRFPITD
+14 
-24 SQFPMINLTSPIPH
+24 
-38 LNSPKLRLLFLAALI
+38 SPKAVLLILALI
-53 LGIDA
+53 LGIGA
-58 CAVPQETQ
+58 CAATEGAQ
-66 KNKLAEDL
+66 KNKLAEDIK
-74 QTAQESNSTLTLNK
+74 TAQSSNSTLTLNQ

-96 KGETFWK
+96 KGEMFWK
-103 VNSQNAVYSKDKKIV
+103 VKSKNAIYSKDQKIV

-158 ATDLKNGV
+158 AKDLKNGV

-178 EDVLVVRNNLTG
+178 EDILVVRNNLTG
-190 ENKQVT
+190 DNKQVS
-196 ASAKEARV
+196 AAAKEARV
-204 FSRAKR
+204 FTRARR
-210 MELFGSVVANVK
+210 MELFGSVVANLK
-222 DPALQLRTEH
+222 DPIVQLRTEH
-232 LVWFVEQQKIN
+232 LVWFLEQQKVN
-243 SDQPTQ
+243 SDKPTQ
-249 IDRYKDKKV
+249 IDRYKDKTI

-275 ATLTKNAQLMPS
+275 ATLTKNAQLMPT

-298 SWNFPAQSVV
+298 SWNFPAQNVV

-327 TGRGDLQKKVFYL
+327 TGRGDLDKKIFYL
-340 TGNVVGIGEKRQ
+340 AGNVVGIGEKRQ

-373 NVVYKQLNPVF
+373 NVVYRQLNPVF
-384 NLTGPRAAGELKN
+384 NLTGPRAAGQLKDQ
-397 ETVIVK
+397 TVVVK

-411 VTEFVPDE
+411 VTEIVPDE
-419 YKGNLGQ
+419 QKGTLGQ

>member
-1 MIKCFSIPNYQLP
+1 
-14 ITNYRFPITD
+14 
-24 SQFPMINLTSPIPH
+24 MINLKSQIT
-38 LNSPKLRLLFLAALI
+38 NFQSPKSMSLLLAAMI
-53 LGIDA
+53 LGINA
-58 CAVPQETQ
+58 CAAPQETQ
-66 KNKLAEDL
+66 KNKLAEDIK
-74 QTAQESNSTLTLNK
+74 TAQQSNSTLTLNK

-103 VNSQNAVYSKDKKIV
+103 VKSKNAVYSKDQKIV

-190 ENKQVT
+190 QNKQVT
-196 ASAKEARV
+196 VSAKEARI

-222 DPALQLRTEH
+222 DPILQLRTEH
-232 LVWFVEQQKIN
+232 LVWFVEQQKVH

-249 IDRYKDKKV
+249 LDRYKDKKV
-258 TDSGFADQVDV
+258 TDSGFADKVDV

-275 ATLTKNAQLMPS
+275 ATLTQNAQLMPS

-298 SWNFPAQSVV
+298 SWNFPAQYVI
-308 SPGPVKVFHRVE
+308 SPGHVKIFHRVE

-327 TGRGDLQKKVFYL
+327 TGRGDLDKKIFYL
-340 TGNVVGIGEKRQ
+340 TGNVVGIGEKRES
-352 AQLNTDRVTW
+352 QLNTDRVTW
-362 YLTNQTFDAEG
+362 YLSNQTFDAEG

-397 ETVIVK
+397 QTVIVK
-403 GDGGGGQV
+403 GDGAGGQV

-419 YKGNLGQ
+419 NKGILDSR

>member
-1 MIKCFSIPNYQLP
+1 
-14 ITNYRFPITD
+14 
-24 SQFPMINLTSPIPH
+24 MINLKSQIPN
-38 LNSPKLRLLFLAALI
+38 LKSPKLMLLFLPALI
-53 LGIDA
+53 LGIGA
-58 CAVPQETQ
+58 CAAPQETQ
-66 KNKLAEDL
+66 KNKLAEDIK
-74 QTAQESNSTLTLNK
+74 TAQQSNSTLTLNK

-103 VNSQNAVYSKDKKIV
+103 VNSKNAVYSKDKKIV

-158 ATDLKNGV
+158 AKDLKNGV

-232 LVWFVEQQKIN
+232 LVWFVEQQKVN
-243 SDQPTQ
+243 SDKPTQ
-249 IDRYKDKKV
+249 IDRYKDKIV
-258 TDSGFADQVDV
+258 TDSGFADKVDV

-275 ATLTKNAQLMPS
+275 ATLTQNAQLMPS
-287 DPPLQIESSLM
+287 EPPLQIESSLM
-298 SWNFPAQSVV
+298 SWNFPAQSVI

-327 TGRGDLQKKVFYL
+327 TGRGDLEKKVFYL

-397 ETVIVK
+397 QTVIVK

-419 YKGNLGQ
+419 YKGTLGR